1 MSIEDNM
8 NVVGMVIRAWL
19 DNWSPVTPPNHGIEA
34 EQVVILKSTEDIVA
48 EISDMV
54 DATTGD
60 VALMMAEAGFGIWF
74 RADGRHGWAMT
85 PRR

>member
-1 MSIEDNM
+1 MENKVD
-8 NVVGMVIRAWL
+8 VVGMVIRAWL
-19 DNWSPVTPPNHGIEA
+19 DNWIPATAPNQSVNA

-48 EISDMV
+48 ELSDMV

-60 VALMMAEAGFGIWF
+60 VALMMAEAGFSILF